1 MSITRIQ
8 LRRGTDTSWNTY
20 TLEAGEPGFATDTG
34 ELRIGTTGSQAWGDA
49 QVINVGPAG
58 PTGADST
65 VPGPT
70 GPTGA
75 GVTGPTGADST
86 VVGPTGLTGATGA
99 TGAGVTGPTGADST
113 VAGPPGPTGATG
125 AGVTGATGDTGVT
138 GPTGSSSAGP
148 VGSIQLS
155 DGSGGVTGSTAFYLD
170 STAGEYILYGGPSG
184 AVITFDDGA
193 GNMNV
198 SSSSAG
204 YLNLTAGTTLRAY
217 TAGSYGTI
225 GQVLASDGDSG
236 VVWATPSGS
245 GGGSAGPTGATGAD
259 SIVPGPTG
267 ATGADSIVPGPT
279 GATGADSIVP
289 GPTGATGPAGTNG
302 ISSGLVLFMDIG
314 ATTPQSSPVLN
325 GTLTKTPILGSQ
337 VLQTHATNATSNF
350 LMTSLLTPV
359 EALTSSLIL
368 PGFWDMNLY
377 SLNSS
382 STVGSITYYFSIDEV
397 AEDGVT
403 VIGPIASG
411 NSLTATPIQAQNL
424 YTYSLYVPA
433 YQLATLNSRIR
444 INIYANFSSGSNK
457 TLTINF
463 RDNTMS
469 HVHTTLLA
477 NVTAGATGATGAIEF
492 SGPTGAILYY
502 DGSAVTGTTGLV
514 FDGISTIINQA
525 SGSYINLNS
534 DSNPPGTDNGD
545 IVIHNVPGAN
555 LVLSN
560 IAQVYFNSAAL
571 TLGQYGQ
578 IYDAAAS
585 AGLSGQVLMNNSS
598 SYPVWQ
604 DLPSGSGG
612 GGAGATGETG
622 PTGAIEFSGPI
633 GAILYYDGSVVTGTT
648 GLVFDGIS
656 TITNETSGGNYIN
669 LNSDGNPPGTG
680 AGDII
685 IHTGIGT
692 GLVLSNIAQV
702 YLNNATLNLGQSG
715 QIIDTSVSSGLSG
728 QVLMNNS
735 NSYPVWQ
742 DLPSGSGGGSAGAT
756 GETGPTGAI
765 EFSGSTGAIL
775 YYDGSAVTG
784 STGLIFDGIS
794 TITNE
799 PSGNYI
805 NLNSDGNSPAITNG
819 DIIIHN
825 GIGANLVLS
834 NTTQVYLNSAIL
846 NLGQYG
852 QIIDTAA
859 SYGTIGQVLMNNG
872 SSYPQWLDLPSGSG
886 GGSTGPIGSIQLSD
900 GSGGVTGTTAFY
912 FDSTSNS
919 SNILFGGISGAA
931 IDFDD
936 GAGNMLVESSS
947 AGSLILSAG
956 TTLRAYTA
964 GSYGTT
970 GQVLASDGSGNVVW
984 ATPLAGLS
992 TIGSTG
998 FTDYWITIPSP
1009 PFFTQNAV
1017 VHCTLQIP
1025 DGVNR
1030 IISAGPFFASPA
1042 DGAQYIKVV
1051 FETVITNPNTTVA
1064 WSIPLLDVDAG
1075 SIISAGNEEPIGP
1088 PITITSLDGIP
1099 NLADYTIPPGY
1110 TALSYKLVGAGG
1122 GGGGGSNDGGGGG
1135 GGGGE
1140 LITGIISVSGGDTI
1154 SLAIG
1159 GAGAG
1164 DEGGGG
1170 DGGASSLTT
1179 SSNVITAAGGGGGV
1193 SSSGGGGGAGGAGG
1207 GAGGVNSP
1215 GGGGGTGVTA
1225 ATGGGGGWGGEGGG
1239 DGTNGFGEGIGGS
1252 IGTEGVGALGNGY
1265 GGGGGGGSGGE
1276 GGGISGIAGKDGY
1289 WEITLY
1295 VPPPPITITSADGAS
1310 DLTYT
1315 ILAGYNTVT
1324 YKMVGGGG
1332 AGANGISLDGLGG
1345 GGGGGGGYT
1354 EGTISV
1360 VGTDTIS
1367 LVRGGGGASSGDA
1380 GDPSTISKNIVVV
1393 STAAGGGPA
1402 VLGVGGGG
1410 GSSGATVPGG
1420 DGGNGDD
1427 GVGPGGG
1434 GGGAGGGYNAL
1445 GFSNGSDGDSGSTG
1459 DGADGNGHGGGG
1471 GGGQAQGAGTGHGGK
1486 NGYWTMTITG

>member
-125 AGVTGATGDTGVT
+125 AGVTGPTGDTGVT

-170 STAGEYILYGGPSG
+170 STAGEYILYGGLSG
-184 AVITFDDGA
+184 AAITFDDGA

-198 SSSSAG
+198 SSTSAG
-204 YLNLTAGTTLRAY
+204 SLTLNAGTTLRAY

-245 GGGSAGPTGATGAD
+245 GGGSA
-259 SIVPGPTG
+259 GPTG

-337 VLQTHATNATSNF
+337 VLQTHATNSTSNF

-397 AEDGVT
+397 EEDGVT

-457 TLTINF
+457 TLTIEF
-463 RDNTMS
+463 RGNAIS

-514 FDGISTIINQA
+514 FDGISTITNEA
-525 SGSYINLNS
+525 SGNYINLNS
-534 DSNPPGTDNGD
+534 DGNPPGTANGD
-545 IVIHNVPGAN
+545 IVIHNVPGAA

-585 AGLSGQVLMNNSS
+585 AGLSGQVLMNNSN

-656 TITNETSGGNYIN
+656 TITNEASGNYIN
-669 LNSDGNPPGTG
+669 LNSDGNPPGT
-680 AGDII
+680 ANGDIV
-685 IHTGIGT
+685 IHNVPGAA
-692 GLVLSNIAQV
+692 LVLSNIAQV
-702 YLNNATLNLGQSG
+702 YFNSAALTLGQYG
-715 QIIDTSVSSGLSG
+715 QIYDAAASAGLSG

-742 DLPSGSGGGSAGAT
+742 DLPSGSGGGGAGAT

-765 EFSGSTGAIL
+765 EFSGPIGAIL

-799 PSGNYI
+799 ASGNYI
-805 NLNSDGNSPAITNG
+805 NLNSDGSSPGTVPG

-825 GIGANLVLS
+825 GPGANLVLS
-834 NTTQVYLNSAIL
+834 NITQLYLNNTIL
-846 NLGQYG
+846 DLGQYG
-852 QIIDTAA
+852 QIIDTSVSAG
-859 SYGTIGQVLMNNG
+859 SSGQVLMNDSN
-872 SSYPQWLDLPSGSG
+872 SYPVWQDLPSGSG
-886 GGSTGPIGSIQLSD
+886 SGSTGPIGSIQLSD

-912 FDSTSNS
+912 FDSTSSS
-919 SNILFGGISGAA
+919 SNILYGGISGAA
-931 IDFDD
+931 ITFDD
-936 GAGNMLVESSS
+936 GAGNMLVSSSS
-947 AGSLILSAG
+947 AGSLTLNAG

-970 GQVLASDGSGNVVW
+970 AQVLASDGSGNVVW

-1009 PFFTQNAV
+1009 PFFTANAV

-1030 IISAGPFFASPA
+1030 IISAGPFFASPT
-1042 DGAQYIKVV
+1042 DGLQYIKVV
-1051 FETVITNPNTTVA
+1051 FETATTNPNTTIA
-1064 WSIPLLDVDAG
+1064 WSIPLLDVG
-1075 SIISAGNEEPIGP
+1075 SVISAINEEPIGP
-1088 PITITSLDGIP
+1088 PITITSLDGTP
-1099 NLADYTIPPGY
+1099 NLTDYTIPAGY

-1140 LITGIISVSGGDTI
+1140 LITGIISVSGGDII
-1154 SLAIG
+1154 SLAMG

-1164 DEGGGG
+1164 DEGGGIE
-1170 DGGASSLTT
+1170 GGASSLTT

-1215 GGGGGTGVTA
+1215 GGGGGTGALAGVGA
-1225 ATGGGGGWGGEGGG
+1225 GGGGWGGEGGG
-1239 DGTNGFGEGIGGS
+1239 DGTNGFGEGIGGT
-1252 IGTEGVGALGNGY
+1252 IGTEGVGGLGNGY

-1276 GGGISGIAGKDGY
+1276 GGGISGVAGKDGY

-1332 AGANGISLDGLGG
+1332 AGADGNSLDNLGG

-1367 LVRGGGGASSGDA
+1367 LVRGGGGAGSGDA

-1420 DGGNGDD
+1420 A
-1427 GVGPGGG
+1427 GGG
-1434 GGGAGGGYNAL
+1434 GANAEPPNAGGGGAGGAGGGYNAL
-1445 GFSNGSDGDSGSTG
+1445 GFSDGSAGDAGSSG
-1459 DGADGNGHGGGG
+1459 DGADGTGHGGGG
-1471 GGGQAQGAGTGHGGK
+1471 GGGQAEGAAAGRSGK
-1486 NGYWTMTITG
+1486 NGYWIMTITG

>member
-99 TGAGVTGPTGADST
+99 TGAGVTGPTG
-113 VAGPPGPTGATG
+113 
-125 AGVTGATGDTGVT
+125 DTGVT

-170 STAGEYILYGGPSG
+170 STAGEYILYGGLSG
-184 AVITFDDGA
+184 AAITFDDGA

-198 SSSSAG
+198 SSTSAG
-204 YLNLTAGTTLRAY
+204 SLTLNAGTTLRAY

-245 GGGSAGPTGATGAD
+245 GGGSA
-259 SIVPGPTG
+259 GPTG

-337 VLQTHATNATSNF
+337 VLQTHATNSTSNF

-397 AEDGVT
+397 EEDGVT

-457 TLTINF
+457 TLTIEF
-463 RDNTMS
+463 RGNAIS

-514 FDGISTIINQA
+514 FDGISTITNEA
-525 SGSYINLNS
+525 SGNYINLNS
-534 DSNPPGTDNGD
+534 DGNPPGTANGD
-545 IVIHNVPGAN
+545 IVIHNVPGAA

-585 AGLSGQVLMNNSS
+585 AGLSGQVLMNNSN

-633 GAILYYDGSVVTGTT
+633 GAILYYDGS
-648 GLVFDGIS
+648 
-656 TITNETSGGNYIN
+656 
-669 LNSDGNPPGTG
+669 
-680 AGDII
+680 
-685 IHTGIGT
+685 
-692 GLVLSNIAQV
+692 
-702 YLNNATLNLGQSG
+702 
-715 QIIDTSVSSGLSG
+715 
-728 QVLMNNS
+728 
-735 NSYPVWQ
+735 
-742 DLPSGSGGGSAGAT
+742 
-756 GETGPTGAI
+756 
-765 EFSGSTGAIL
+765 
-775 YYDGSAVTG
+775 AVTG

-799 PSGNYI
+799 ASGNYI
-805 NLNSDGNSPAITNG
+805 NLNSDGSSPGTVPG

-825 GIGANLVLS
+825 GPGANLVLS
-834 NTTQVYLNSAIL
+834 NITQLYLNNTIL
-846 NLGQYG
+846 DLGQYG
-852 QIIDTAA
+852 QIIDTSVSAG
-859 SYGTIGQVLMNNG
+859 SSGQVLMNDSN
-872 SSYPQWLDLPSGSG
+872 SYPVWQDLPSGSG
-886 GGSTGPIGSIQLSD
+886 SGSTGPIGSIQLSD

-912 FDSTSNS
+912 FDSTSSS
-919 SNILFGGISGAA
+919 SNILYGGISGAA
-931 IDFDD
+931 ITFDD
-936 GAGNMLVESSS
+936 GAGNMLVSSSS
-947 AGSLILSAG
+947 AGSLTLNAG

-970 GQVLASDGSGNVVW
+970 AQVLASDGSGNVVW

-1009 PFFTQNAV
+1009 PFFTANAV

-1030 IISAGPFFASPA
+1030 IISAGPFFASPT
-1042 DGAQYIKVV
+1042 DGLQYIKVV
-1051 FETVITNPNTTVA
+1051 FETATTNPNTTIA
-1064 WSIPLLDVDAG
+1064 WSIPLLDVG
-1075 SIISAGNEEPIGP
+1075 SVISAINEEPIGP
-1088 PITITSLDGIP
+1088 PITITSLDGTP
-1099 NLADYTIPPGY
+1099 NLTDYTIPAGY

-1140 LITGIISVSGGDTI
+1140 LITGIISVSGGDII
-1154 SLAIG
+1154 SLAMG

-1164 DEGGGG
+1164 DEGGGIE
-1170 DGGASSLTT
+1170 GGASSLTT

-1215 GGGGGTGVTA
+1215 GGGGGTGALAGVGA
-1225 ATGGGGGWGGEGGG
+1225 GGGGWGGEGGG
-1239 DGTNGFGEGIGGS
+1239 DGTNGFGEGIGGT
-1252 IGTEGVGALGNGY
+1252 IGTEGVGGLGNGY

-1276 GGGISGIAGKDGY
+1276 GGGISGVAGKDGY

-1332 AGANGISLDGLGG
+1332 AGADGNSLDNLGG

-1367 LVRGGGGASSGDA
+1367 LVRGGGGAGSGDA

-1420 DGGNGDD
+1420 A
-1427 GVGPGGG
+1427 GGG
-1434 GGGAGGGYNAL
+1434 GANAEPPNAGGGGAGGAGGGYNAL
-1445 GFSNGSDGDSGSTG
+1445 GFSDGSAGDAGSSG
-1459 DGADGNGHGGGG
+1459 DGADGTGHGGGG
-1471 GGGQAQGAGTGHGGK
+1471 GGGQAEGAAAGRSGK
-1486 NGYWTMTITG
+1486 NGYWIMTITG